1 MSKSQSKPDKEFF
14 DNVGFI
20 RTLDTMA
27 QRYGK
32 APTELLDTSIYDFC
46 FNVAVMIKAVL
57 IDSENVP
64 AKLDKK
70 SEFKG
75 FDYKVG

>member
-1 MSKSQSKPDKEFF
+1 
-14 DNVGFI
+14 
-20 RTLDTMA
+20 MA